1 MIVKAKQYR
10 FVWFGIMHKTEV
22 YFMSILSDRI
32 DLLCKNKGITGYR
45 LCKDI
50 GISPNL
56 LTELRGGRRNG
67 ISAKTAD
74 KISNYFGVSVGYLL
88 GTEKT
93 EKPADQ
99 EADGRGDAVIIHR
112 GGRTTRRVLTDEQW
126 KLIEGMFNLQN
137 TGSEREDDEW

>member
-1 MIVKAKQYR
+1 MVDFDRLEGLIKEQGRTKA
-10 FVWFGIMHKTEV
+10 F
-22 YFMSILSDRI
+22 
-32 DLLCKNKGITGYR
+32 LCDKAGK
-45 LCKDI
+45 
-50 GISPNL
+50 
-56 LTELRGGRRNG
+56 RRNYITDARAG
-67 ISAKTAD
+67 NGSISDEALA
-74 KISNYFGVSVGYLL
+74 IFAREL
-88 GTEKT
+88 GTTVAYLTGESDEVRAE